1 MIRLRGLTKRYGD
14 NAVLRGVDLD
24 AMPGEFLVVL
34 GPSGAGKS
42 TLLRCM
48 NRLVQPD
55 GGEMTVAG
63 QEIRADAGS
72 ADLRELRR
80 RVAMVFQHHHVVP
93 RLSVLKNVLTGRL
106 GAVPV
111 WSSVLQ
117 LFRAG
122 DVALAMDCLERV
134 GLAHKARART
144 DSLSGGQMQ
153 RVGIARALAQRPQVI
168 LADEPVAS
176 LDPHTARQALGYL
189 RQACREL
196 GITVV
201 CNLHQVDYAREFA
214 DRIVGLSQGRVLF
227 DRLPGELSES
237 ELNELYAGHAGLQ
250 LIAPVGDARPVD
262 PIAPSY
268 PLALRAR
275 AELLTPSPCVRNPG
289 FLLPLPLAGEGRGEG
304 LSSPPHPR
312 PMKA

>member
-1 MIRLRGLTKRYGD
+1 MITLRGVTKRFGD

-24 AMPGEFLVVL
+24 AKAGEFLVVL

-48 NRLVQPD
+48 NRLAQPD
-55 GGEMTVAG
+55 AGAMTIAG
-63 QEIRADAGS
+63 LDAMSGSRA

-93 RLSVLKNVLTGRL
+93 RLSVVKNVLTGRL
-106 GAVPV
+106 GAVST

-117 LFRAG
+117 LFRAA
-122 DVALAMDCLERV
+122 DVTLALECLDRV
-134 GLAHKARART
+134 GLAHKARERT

-189 RQACREL
+189 KQACREL

-201 CNLHQVDYAREFA
+201 CNLHQVDYAKEFG

-227 DRLPGELSES
+227 DRLPGELSDA
-237 ELNELYAGHAGLQ
+237 ELHELYAGRAGRAVHTGLQ
-250 LIAPVGDARPVD
+250 LIEPVAIEEERKT
-262 PIAPSY
+262 A
-268 PLALRAR
+268 
-275 AELLTPSPCVRNPG
+275 
-289 FLLPLPLAGEGRGEG
+289 
-304 LSSPPHPR
+304 
-312 PMKA
+312 